1 MTDDILFETH
11 NGTGLI
17 VLNRPKALNALT
29 LPMVRAMRPVFE
41 AWTRDPA
48 IKRMVI
54 KGAGERAFCA
64 GGDIRSLYDSGKA
77 GDRAAMLAFW
87 REEYELNI
95 LIKNSAKPY
104 IALLDGITMGGGAGL
119 SVHGTHRIGSE
130 KCVFAMPE
138 VGIGFFPDIGG
149 SFFLSRMPDET
160 GIYAALTGNR
170 LNLSDALET
179 GLLTHAVA
187 SIDMT
192 ALEQALLAGEDLDAT
207 LARFKHTPPP
217 SALMAEKGRVSRCF
231 GKTSVEEIVA
241 ALKADGGD
249 WAQATLTTL
258 ATKSPSSQKLTLEQV
273 RRGKN
278 LSMPDCMVME
288 FRMVSRVPERADFYE
303 GVRSVIVD
311 KDNAPKWSPATLE
324 QVDQSSIEAYFQPL
338 GRDELVV
345 PVL

>member
-17 VLNRPKALNALT
+17 ILNRPKALNALT

-41 AWTRDPA
+41 AWARDPA
-48 IKRMVI
+48 IKRIVI

-77 GDRAAMLAFW
+77 GDREAMLAFW

-95 LIKNSAKPY
+95 LIKNSKKPY

-119 SVHGTHRIGSE
+119 SVHGTHRVGSE

-149 SFFLSRMPDET
+149 SFFLSRMPEGT
-160 GIYAALTGNR
+160 GLYAALTGGR

-187 SIDMT
+187 SADMG
-192 ALEQALLAGEDLDAT
+192 ALEQALLAGEGLEAT
-207 LARFKHTPPP
+207 LAQFKHIPPP
-217 SALMAEKGRVSRCF
+217 SALMAEKERVSRCF
-231 GKTSVEEIVA
+231 AQDSVEAIIA
-241 ALKADGGD
+241 ALQADGSD
-249 WAQATLTTL
+249 WAKATLATL

-273 RRGKN
+273 RRGKS

-311 KDNAPKWSPATLE
+311 KDNVPRWSPATLE
-324 QVDQSSIEAYFQPL
+324 QVDQSSIEAYFLPL
-338 GRDELVV
+338 GDGELVI
-345 PVL
+345 PSL